1 MWKITDFGLVA
12 QGTSKTLR
20 GSTGGRGTTGYRA
33 PELLGQYT
41 PQFNNKVDIWSIGC
55 IVYEL
60 AARHKAFA
68 DDVSVFRYSLG
79 GITLSPIFNETFDNV
94 TAAAIDK
101 IIRDI
106 LQIDPSLR
114 PTAATLLADIGE
126 LLQKL
131 DEPTQCNVKIDEEFS
146 ENIQRGSTP
155 TKQSPP
161 SVCISPT
168 TGFLCLYVWLTGDSQ
183 EDLLSTFSSIQLS
196 EEPQQSEQIYRLR
209 FSKDPLKSQLR
220 VKQAIVNVLST
231 RIATLGTIKSV
242 WWIHLW
248 DALSGSLILERN
260 DTDATGISFSEGGQ
274 YLLSQEPLSVDLID
288 AFTGRTFDEIKIAET
303 LVESCCF
310 TENEKRLGLVIKK
323 AVGDVTQ
330 QLLPEGDSS
339 IGVLRPP
346 SYDGSQLAQDVVEI
360 SGSHDPRVMFYS
372 GNGSKL
378 FIAYNAPHGF
388 KWASNIMGW
397 DIKSRQVIS
406 RLVYP
411 NNLHSNYFAYT
422 HSDQYVTIRST
433 LDIVGPT
440 VVFSL
445 NSDAQNPVQRFP
457 RVFLAAAVRQGVVY
471 IRNQRVSIWS
481 GSNEQTSIK
490 VNLDNSMAGT
500 NAMCALAVNDQHRTL
515 TLVFSNGEF
524 EFYER

>member
-1 MWKITDFGLVA
+1 M
-12 QGTSKTLR
+12 
-20 GSTGGRGTTGYRA
+20 
-33 PELLGQYT
+33 
-41 PQFNNKVDIWSIGC
+41 GC
-55 IVYEL
+55 V
-60 AARHKAFA
+60 
-68 DDVSVFRYSLG
+68 VG
-79 GITLSPIFNETFDNV
+79 
-94 TAAAIDK
+94 
-101 IIRDI
+101 
-106 LQIDPSLR
+106 
-114 PTAATLLADIGE
+114 
-126 LLQKL
+126 
-131 DEPTQCNVKIDEEFS
+131 FS
-146 ENIQRGSTP
+146 
-155 TKQSPP
+155 
-161 SVCISPT
+161 
-168 TGFLCLYVWLTGDSQ
+168 DSG
-183 EDLLSTFSSIQLS
+183 
-196 EEPQQSEQIYRLR
+196 
-209 FSKDPLKSQLR
+209 KK
-220 VKQAIVNVLST
+220 
-231 RIATLGTIKSV
+231 
-242 WWIHLW
+242 
-248 DALSGSLILERN
+248 SLILERN

-310 TENEKRLGLVIKK
+310 TENEKRLGLVIIKK
-323 AVGDVTQ
+323 AVGDAMQ
-330 QLLPEGDSS
+330 QLLPEGDSA

-346 SYDGSQLAQDVVEI
+346 RSDGSQLAQDVIEI
-360 SGSHDPRVMFYS
+360 PGTQGPCVMFYS

-378 FIAYNAPHGF
+378 FIVYNAQHGF
-388 KWASNIMGW
+388 KYASNIMGW

-411 NNLHSNYFAYT
+411 NDLHSNYFAYT

-481 GSNEQTSIK
+481 ESSEQTSIQ
-490 VNLDNSMAGT
+490 VNFDKSMAGT

-515 TLVFSNGEF
+515 TLVFNNGKF